1 MHPHSRLQDFG
12 SGGGEFKVVC
22 LVEGPSGPSPP
33 DAVKHSKICKN
44 SFMKIAK
51 MYYFSKFFKIL

>member
-12 SGGGEFKVVC
+12 SGGFKGVC
-22 LVEGPSGPSPP
+22 LVEGPWGPSPP
-33 DAVKHSKICKN
+33 EAVQHSKICKN
-44 SFMKIAK
+44 SFMKIAI